1 MPNLI
6 NVVGSADNDSVG
18 KAKYA
23 TEEQRMMAVR
33 AALQKGTGKG
43 MEWGTCMVFSC
54 ANDCCEG
61 DEQFAEETVLVQ
73 WEDLTS

>member
-6 NVVGSADNDSVG
+6 NVVGSAHSDSVG
-18 KAKYA
+18 EAKYA
-23 TEEQRMMAVR
+23 TEEERMMAVR
-33 AALQKGTGKG
+33 AALQKGSEKG

-54 ANDCCEG
+54 ASDCCEG
-61 DEQFAEETVLVQ
+61 DKQFAEETVLVQ